1 MAEMRVASVCSGI
14 GGAELAFHGI
24 AHHAFAA
31 EIEQFPRAVLAHH
44 FPGMKLYGDF
54 TEIPAAAGPVDV
66 LVGGTPCQ
74 SFSVAGLRGGMADAR
89 GNLALEFLRLAERLR
104 ARWVLWENVP
114 GVLSSSDGRDFG
126 AFVGGLAELGYGW
139 AYRVLDAQYFGL
151 AQRRKRVF
159 VVGCLGDWRRA
170 AAVLFEPASLRG
182 DTPPGRETREG
193 IANALTERADRGGTN
208 SEGQRLIAGTLAS
221 RATAGGGLGTDF
233 DLDGGLIAASL
244 RGNSWGDHAGDE
256 SKLVADTVRSHP
268 RPGSNSFGNI
278 AYGDVARCLN
288 AHPSRIDGESETFIT
303 HSLRAD
309 GFDAGE
315 DGTGRGTP
323 LVAMETLQHQGYDAG
338 DASAQET
345 DAIATLRTLRDAVG
359 AEAFAEWRSGI
370 LDSLQSP
377 EVLRQAMHGRGIR
390 RAARESGSC
399 VDDSALSCAPCL
411 PAGPLR
417 QLWEEG
423 PDGRSP
429 QGLRLAEQLARQSG
443 ASVPWLS
450 PQGTPQQ
457 GSSVRRLTPLEAER
471 LQGFPDGW
479 TEVEYRGKPAADGPR
494 YRALGNAFAVPVVRW
509 IARRI
514 VQEVRHNG

>member
-14 GGAELAFHGI
+14 GGAELAFSGI
-24 AHHAFAA
+24 AQHAFAA
-31 EIEQFPRAVLAHH
+31 EIEQFPRTVLAHH
-44 FPGMKLYGDF
+44 FPGMKLYADF

-159 VVGCLGDWRRA
+159 VVGHLGDWRRA

-182 DTPPGRETREG
+182 DTAPSRETREG
-193 IANALTERADRGGTN
+193 IA
-208 SEGQRLIAGTLAS
+208 GTLAPGAHPGGFNG
-221 RATAGGGLGTDF
+221 RDADATDNL
-233 DLDGGLIAASL
+233 
-244 RGNSWGDHAGDE
+244 
-256 SKLVADTVRSHP
+256 
-268 RPGSNSFGNI
+268 I
-278 AYGDVARCLN
+278 AYGGNRQSGPLDVATAVN
-288 AHPSRIDGESETFIT
+288 AHGGPHGRLDFESETFIT

-309 GFDAGE
+309 GFDASE

-338 DASAQET
+338 DASTQEA
-345 DAIATLRTLRDAVG
+345 DAIATLRALRDAVG

-370 LDSLQSP
+370 LDSLQSS

-390 RAARESGSC
+390 RAARESGAC

-450 PQGTPQQ
+450 PQGAPQQ

-479 TEVEYRGKPAADGPR
+479 TEVAYRGKPAADGPR

-514 VQEVRHNG
+514 VQEVGHNG

>member
-1 MAEMRVASVCSGI
+1 MGEVRVASVCSGI
-14 GGAELAFHGI
+14 GGAELAFAGI
-24 AHHAFAA
+24 AQHAFAA

-159 VVGCLGDWRRA
+159 VVGHIGDWRRA
-170 AAVLFEPASLRG
+170 AAVLFEPSSLRG
-182 DTPPGRETREG
+182 DTAPGREAREG
-193 IANALTERADRGGTN
+193 IAPTLSVGAHGSSGHQYRQKGNEDAL
-208 SEGQRLIAGTLAS
+208 I
-221 RATAGGGLGTDF
+221 
-233 DLDGGLIAASL
+233 
-244 RGNSWGDHAGDE
+244 
-256 SKLVADTVRSHP
+256 
-268 RPGSNSFGNI
+268 
-278 AYGDVARCLN
+278 ARCLN

-303 HSLRAD
+303 HQAFDILGTPATRGGAETDVHTALRSRAPGQSEASTTTVIAHSLRAD
-309 GFDAGE
+309 GFDASE

-323 LVAMETLQHQGYDAG
+323 LVAQAFHQNQRAEVTTNDTAGALNSGGGKPGQGYPAAQIG
-338 DASAQET
+338 SA
-345 DAIATLRTLRDAVG
+345 
-359 AEAFAEWRSGI
+359 
-370 LDSLQSP
+370 
-377 EVLRQAMHGRGIR
+377 
-390 RAARESGSC
+390 
-399 VDDSALSCAPCL
+399 
-411 PAGPLR
+411 
-417 QLWEEG
+417 
-423 PDGRSP
+423 
-429 QGLRLAEQLARQSG
+429 
-443 ASVPWLS
+443 
-450 PQGTPQQ
+450 
-457 GSSVRRLTPLEAER
+457 VRRLTPTECER

-479 TEVEYRGKPAADGPR
+479 TDVAYRGKPAADGNR
-494 YRALGNAFAVPVVRW
+494 YKALGNAFAVPVIRW

-514 VQEVRHNG
+514 VREVGYDG

>member
-1 MAEMRVASVCSGI
+1 MGEMRVASVCSGI
-14 GGAELAFHGI
+14 GGAELAFAGI

-44 FPGMKLYGDF
+44 FPGMKLYADF

-151 AQRRKRVF
+151 AQRRRRVF

-182 DTPPGRETREG
+182 DTAPGREERQRVAPTLSVGARGSSGHQYRQKGNED
-193 IANALTERADRGGTN
+193 AL
-208 SEGQRLIAGTLAS
+208 I
-221 RATAGGGLGTDF
+221 
-233 DLDGGLIAASL
+233 
-244 RGNSWGDHAGDE
+244 
-256 SKLVADTVRSHP
+256 
-268 RPGSNSFGNI
+268 
-278 AYGDVARCLN
+278 ARCLN

-309 GFDAGE
+309 GFDASE

-323 LVAMETLQHQGYDAG
+323 LVAQQ
-338 DASAQET
+338 ASA
-345 DAIATLRTLRDAVG
+345 
-359 AEAFAEWRSGI
+359 
-370 LDSLQSP
+370 
-377 EVLRQAMHGRGIR
+377 
-390 RAARESGSC
+390 
-399 VDDSALSCAPCL
+399 
-411 PAGPLR
+411 
-417 QLWEEG
+417 
-423 PDGRSP
+423 
-429 QGLRLAEQLARQSG
+429 
-443 ASVPWLS
+443 
-450 PQGTPQQ
+450 
-457 GSSVRRLTPLEAER
+457 VRRLLPVECEK
-471 LQGFPDGW
+471 LQGFPPGW
-479 TEVEYRGKPAADGPR
+479 TDVAYRGKPAADGNR
-494 YRALGNAFAVPVVRW
+494 YKALGNAFAVPVIRW

-514 VQEVRHNG
+514 VREVGYDG